1 MAVLS
6 GFFTP
11 REARRGAGSVS
22 QPHQGEQMKKR
33 QEVFF
38 PFFFTMERRESSS
51 YTHSRRALMDCKVL
65 SILWPISVCMDIDT
79 FLVRMKNDWYAYAV
93 RANMGAKS
101 LEPKL
106 KVGVSF
112 SFQIC
117 VAVG

>member
-65 SILWPISVCMDIDT
+65 SILWPISVAHKCM
-79 FLVRMKNDWYAYAV
+79 Y
-93 RANMGAKS
+93 GH
-101 LEPKL
+101 
-106 KVGVSF
+106 
-112 SFQIC
+112 
-117 VAVG
+117 